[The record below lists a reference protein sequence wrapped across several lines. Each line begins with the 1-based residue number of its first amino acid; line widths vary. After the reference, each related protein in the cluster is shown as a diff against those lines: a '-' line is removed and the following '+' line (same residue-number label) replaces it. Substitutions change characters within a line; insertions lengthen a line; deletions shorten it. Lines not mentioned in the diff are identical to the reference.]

1 MAGRLALSTPG
12 MEDRRLRELRVEEWE
27 VEERFV
33 GVSRVRSLVEERPDR
48 AWRFFLEVDEAG
60 FLFLLRVLSFSLNG
74 SMAVQWAL
82 DDVNRA
88 AATDCPGPGGP
99 TVRSACVVIT
109 S

>member
-1 MAGRLALSTPG
+1 MAGRSALSTPG

-33 GVSRVRSLVEERPDR
+33 GVSRVRSLVEERSDR